1 MAQIR
6 EIRKRIV
13 AVGTIQRITKTMQMI
28 ATAKFT
34 TAVQRVKAAKP
45 YSEKVKQL
53 VGEVIASAGGISH
66 PLIDGPTDSPKREL
80 LLVVSSDRGFCGA
93 FNGHILRTSLQQ
105 VRKLRASSTA
115 LDLETSGKKAVG
127 FFDFQRVPIAEK
139 HVFGDKPNYEE
150 IDQLAQR
157 YVDEFTK
164 GKYDAIRV
172 VYMQFISNA
181 RQVPQLMQLLPLQA
195 AAASE
200 SDTAE
205 VKANYDYSPSSTE
218 LLDDLLPLTVK
229 TALYQAFLDA
239 SVSEQIMR
247 MIAMK
252 SATENASDVRK
263 DLKRKYNRARQA
275 KITTELMEVISGAAA
290 LE

>member
-34 TAVQRVKAAKP
+34 TAVQRAKAAKP

-53 VGEVIASAGGISH
+53 VGEVVAAAGDIQH
-66 PLIDGPTDSPKREL
+66 PLINGPSESPKREL

-93 FNGHILRTSLQQ
+93 FNGHILRKSLEQ
-105 VRKLRASSTA
+105 VRKLKSSSTA

-127 FFDFQRVPIAEK
+127 FFEFQRVPISDK
-139 HVFGDKPNYEE
+139 HSFGDKPDYEE
-150 IDQLAQR
+150 IDRLAQR
-157 YVDEFTK
+157 YVDEFTQ

-172 VYMQFISNA
+172 VYMQFISNSK
-181 RQVPQLMQLLPLQA
+181 QIPQLMQLLPLQA
-195 AAASE
+195 AASSE
-200 SDTAE
+200 AQTAA
-205 VKANYDYSPSSTE
+205 VKALYDYSPSSTE
-218 LLDDLLPLTVK
+218 ILDDLLPLTVK

>member
-6 EIRKRIV
+6 EIRRRIV

-34 TAVQRVKAAKP
+34 TSVQRAKAAKP
-45 YSEKVKQL
+45 YSEKVRQL
-53 VGEVIASAGGISH
+53 VGEVVAAAGDIQH
-66 PLIDGPTDSPKREL
+66 PLINGPTESPKREL

-93 FNGHILRTSLQQ
+93 FNGHILRKSLEQ
-105 VRKLRASSTA
+105 VRKLKSSSTA

-127 FFDFQRVPIAEK
+127 FFDFQRVPISEK
-139 HVFGDKPNYEE
+139 HSFGDKPDYEE
-150 IDQLAQR
+150 IDQLAQL
-157 YVDEFTK
+157 YVDEFTQ

-195 AAASE
+195 AASSE
-200 SDTAE
+200 TDTAE
-205 VKANYDYSPSSTE
+205 VKAIYEYSPSSTE

-252 SATENASDVRK
+252 AATENASDVRK
-263 DLKRKYNRARQA
+263 NLKRKYNRARQA

>member
-34 TAVQRVKAAKP
+34 TAVQRAKAAKP

-53 VGEVIASAGGISH
+53 VGEVVAAAGDIQH
-66 PLIDGPTDSPKREL
+66 PLINGPSESPKREL
-80 LLVVSSDRGFCGA
+80 LLIVSSDRGFCGA
-93 FNGHILRTSLQQ
+93 FNGHILRKSLEQ
-105 VRKLRASSTA
+105 VRKLKSSSTA

-127 FFDFQRVPIAEK
+127 FFEFQRVPISEK
-139 HVFGDKPNYEE
+139 HSFGDKPDYEE
-150 IDQLAQR
+150 IDRLAQR
-157 YVDEFTK
+157 YVDEFTQ

-181 RQVPQLMQLLPLQA
+181 KQMPQLMQLLPLQA
-195 AAASE
+195 AASSE
-200 SDTAE
+200 AQTAA
-205 VKANYDYSPSSTE
+205 VKALYDYSPSSTE
-218 LLDDLLPLTVK
+218 ILDDLLPLTVK

>member
-34 TAVQRVKAAKP
+34 TSVQRAKAAKP
-45 YSEKVKQL
+45 YSEKVRQL
-53 VGEVIASAGGISH
+53 VGEVVAAAGDIQH
-66 PLIDGPTDSPKREL
+66 PLINGPTESPKREL

-93 FNGHILRTSLQQ
+93 FNGHILRTSLEQ
-105 VRKLRASSTA
+105 VRKLKSSNTK

-127 FFDFQRVPIAEK
+127 FFEFQRVPISEK
-139 HVFGDKPNYEE
+139 HSFGDKPDYEE
-150 IDQLAQR
+150 IDQLAQL
-157 YVDEFTK
+157 YVDEFTQ

-172 VYMQFISNA
+172 VYMQFISNSK
-181 RQVPQLMQLLPLQA
+181 QIPQLMQLLPLQA
-195 AAASE
+195 AASSE
-200 SDTAE
+200 TDTAAA
-205 VKANYDYSPSSTE
+205 KAIYEYSPSSTKI
-218 LLDDLLPLTVK
+218 LDDLLPLTVK

-252 SATENASDVRK
+252 AATENASDVRK
-263 DLKRKYNRARQA
+263 NLKRKYNRARQA